1 VFVLFFGSG
10 ANSLVSRYDLK
21 NLNLSYHMSLKLS
34 LKPLHK
40 RWRQSQSNAL
50 SFERPAISA
59 KICIEIRFYSVGFA
73 NRHNDGASKCGEL
86 GLLILT
92 DYGALP

>member
-1 VFVLFFGSG
+1 MFVLFFGSG

-40 RWRQSQSNAL
+40 HRR
-50 SFERPAISA
+50 ID
-59 KICIEIRFYSVGFA
+59 RFMAQLLLNEGEVHVGGYQVA
-73 NRHNDGASKCGEL
+73 GN
-86 GLLILT
+86 
-92 DYGALP
+92 